1 MGQLKNK
8 LRSKSLEEDK
18 KDRRISW
25 EVNGKE
31 EKRKEAGKRRFSQE
45 LKRRRHTVAGDTTES
60 R

>member
-25 EVNGKE
+25 EVNGE
-31 EKRKEAGKRRFSQE
+31 EENKREAGKRRFSQE
-45 LKRRRHTVAGDTTES
+45 LKRRRHTVAGDTRDS